1 MNITAIIIAHRL
13 STIKN
18 SDIIYVIKDGK
29 VLEKGNHEEL
39 LNKGGY
45 YTDIIK
51 SQLIKE
57 ELGNHNKEEEYVRKG
72 GYIKRVNTEEEVH
85 FERRDNEISKSP
97 DDIPFSLCK
106 FIKDL
111 WNFKF
116 YFILGLI
123 SLIIYGILPPVSGL
137 YLGNVINSLNSRYQT
152 IRYDDGLKFSIIYLI
167 IKVFES
173 LFNFLSFLAVENIGI
188 NLSKMHRNNMM
199 KKYLSFHLSFYDID
213 RNSPGSILSKMS
225 INIIQI
231 KEFLKF
237 IFGYALI
244 ILSNLIATSILGCYY
259 EYRLTLIIYAFLP
272 FAIFINLF
280 RRFVV
285 QVDSKKSIEAN
296 MEGSS
301 IISEIVT
308 NVKTIFAYNFQEEA
322 LRIYTEAIDYIT
334 QNQIRDN
341 FINGICIALNYFSNY
356 AVYTTIYST
365 TKKYV
370 LNDTVNSE
378 DMSIVLNIVGSSFL
392 TITSLLGDFG
402 HIKKAIYSF
411 KSIYSTLETE
421 SLIPPYAKDNINKLS
436 PENIQGKIEFKH
448 VYFAY
453 PTNPERV
460 ILKDVNMTIMPG
472 QRVALV
478 GYSGCGK
485 SSIIQLLNRFYD
497 VEDDK
502 GEILIDDINIKEY
515 DLYNLRRKI
524 GYVSQEPSIFKT
536 ALLENIRYGNLNA
549 SDEECKKAAKEANCL
564 NVLERNENENKKKPA
579 LSGGQKQKLAIAR
592 VFLRNPRIL
601 LLDEAT
607 SALDQQSE
615 IEVQNSLEK
624 LSKNKTTISIAHR
637 LSTIENYDYI
647 YVFDNGRIH
656 EQGTHEELMKLKK
669 RYYTLQKYSRY
680 N

>member
-1 MNITAIIIAHRL
+1 M
-13 STIKN
+13 
-18 SDIIYVIKDGK
+18 
-29 VLEKGNHEEL
+29 
-39 LNKGGY
+39 
-45 YTDIIK
+45 
-51 SQLIKE
+51 
-57 ELGNHNKEEEYVRKG
+57 
-72 GYIKRVNTEEEVH
+72 
-85 FERRDNEISKSP
+85 
-97 DDIPFSLCK
+97 
-106 FIKDL
+106 
-111 WNFKF
+111 
-116 YFILGLI
+116 
-123 SLIIYGILPPVSGL
+123 
-137 YLGNVINSLNSRYQT
+137 
-152 IRYDDGLKFSIIYLI
+152 
-167 IKVFES
+167 
-173 LFNFLSFLAVENIGI
+173 
-188 NLSKMHRNNMM
+188 
-199 KKYLSFHLSFYDID
+199 
-213 RNSPGSILSKMS
+213 
-225 INIIQI
+225 
-231 KEFLKF
+231 
-237 IFGYALI
+237 
-244 ILSNLIATSILGCYY
+244 
-259 EYRLTLIIYAFLP
+259 P